1 MIIKMK
7 ECRTIADEFGLLPK
21 YIMFSSDDGRFHDAY
36 GKTVLVKRISV
47 FENIEHITEWAKC
60 LFNESAEFV
69 AEV

>member
-7 ECRTIADEFGLLPK
+7 EYRSKAEELLPK
-21 YIMFSSDDGRFHDAY
+21 YILFSSDDGRCHDAY

-47 FENIEHITEWAKC
+47 FEEIEHITEWAKC